1 MGKWV
6 NANKAYPERMN
17 VVLLRRI
24 GETDEKFALWDGN
37 DYYVFNI
44 HRCEWADW
52 NFAFAYWFNKETPAA
67 ISDFEWSYA
76 EKDAYLTRP
85 FYALAEAKRS
95 KNYG

>member
-6 NANKAYPERMN
+6 NANKQHPERMK

-24 GETDEKFALWDGN
+24 GETDEKFALWDGD

-44 HRCEWADW
+44 NRCEWAEW

-67 ISDFEWSYA
+67 ISEFEWSYA

-85 FYALAEAKRS
+85 FYALAESKRS
-95 KNYG
+95 KLYG